1 VNDETDEFVYPILDY
16 TLTLGERLDRGETLS
31 LDEEQS
37 FLGRLLS
44 RELRTEDSTP
54 ASDEIVTS
62 RQIEELRYA
71 MVCAVD
77 EFFISS
83 TSWKDRWNER
93 KLESKYYATNDRAWK
108 FWRGASQALSDGDV
122 EMVEV
127 YLLCVMLGFRGQMAE
142 DRQGLQAWVG
152 DAQRLIESRRARL
165 WSAPP
170 SREPRTFV
178 PPLHGRR
185 SFESASLRLGVLVL
199 ATVSLVV
206 FLVVQQLASL

>member
-1 VNDETDEFVYPILDY
+1 MKDETADSCYPLLDY
-16 TLTLGERLDRGETLS
+16 TLTLSDVSIAARRSS

-37 FLGRLLS
+37 FLGRLLT

-54 ASDEIVTS
+54 ASDETVTS

-108 FWRGASQALSDGDV
+108 FWRGANQAFSAGDV

-142 DRQGLQAWVG
+142 DRK
-152 DAQRLIESRRARL
+152 DY
-165 WSAPP
+165 
-170 SREPRTFV
+170 RTGWGK
-178 PPLHGRR
+178 HSG
-185 SFESASLRLGVLVL
+185 
-199 ATVSLVV
+199 
-206 FLVVQQLASL
+206 